1 MEKYNSKIP
10 SSAVFGVC
18 FVQFFFFLV
27 RGLQQETKAR
37 TNIKEN
43 FNIQNNVWG
52 FFCQRYF
59 LIHNQSVSFGIFIEI
74 EFSVKTPKFCQQLN
88 CISWRSQHP
97 STEKSCPVL
106 ISNAGKITGS
116 CGSPLQSMKRHNQL
130 WTCFCLC
137 NCGQRCCC
145 CSIKRSCRE
154 QTLLN
159 VGLKLSVVHY
169 SIGGVE
175 PVFVTVMP
183 ADMRLISRKTSQDN
197 WEAFRKSW
205 I

>member
-1 MEKYNSKIP
+1 MWKSTIQKFLPLLFLVYVLSN
-10 SSAVFGVC
+10 
-18 FVQFFFFLV
+18 FFFFLV

-52 FFCQRYF
+52 FFVKDTF
-59 LIHNQSVSFGIFIEI
+59 WSTI

-145 CSIKRSCRE
+145 SIKRSCRE